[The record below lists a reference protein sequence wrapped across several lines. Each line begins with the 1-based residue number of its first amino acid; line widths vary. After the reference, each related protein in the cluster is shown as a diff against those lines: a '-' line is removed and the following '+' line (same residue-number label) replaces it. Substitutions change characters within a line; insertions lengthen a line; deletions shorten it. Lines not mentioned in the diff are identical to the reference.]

1 MYLYSFLSCFQKIQT
16 NNKPP
21 TGLFKL
27 NKAQMALSLSS
38 WLKQSKRQSYPS
50 FFIRLLFSFV
60 WLQLKKLVIL
70 TLRWHRWKWKQRRG
84 KKACKRTSTR
94 NPRPLW
100 NNWQNSRPSL
110 KRMGRSRLGMLQWV
124 RQSLGLWKCHLERS
138 PNLLSLSS
146 VSFLSHLWLPAASP
160 GEKDLFLFFFYICNV
175 CVDLAILFSFGGK
188 DCWTSA
194 LQTSCEF
201 TNHHSEI
208 IIPIPAQN
216 RSWPQ

>member
-1 MYLYSFLSCFQKIQT
+1 
-16 NNKPP
+16 
-21 TGLFKL
+21 
-27 NKAQMALSLSS
+27 MALSLSS
-38 WLKQSKRQSYPS
+38 WLKQSKRQSYPL

-70 TLRWHRWKWKQRRG
+70 TLRWHRWKWKQRKG

-160 GEKDLFLFFFYICNV
+160 GEKDLFFFFFLYLQCLCGFSHSVFFWGQGLLNIC
-175 CVDLAILFSFGGK
+175 
-188 DCWTSA
+188 
-194 LQTSCEF
+194 F
-201 TNHHSEI
+201 TNQLWVYK
-208 IIPIPAQN
+208 P
-216 RSWPQ
+216 PQWDYNPNSCPE